1 MPRRRTGRRVA
12 PVQARTAGDTVD
24 LSPVL
29 DPDPLDIRVSLAS
42 IVHWADSHELRV
54 RLMKDVNFPVDD
66 LSMFLTVNQLS
77 YRGATQPTDLA
88 LVLGTG
94 KANMSKIANRLQHA
108 GLVTRVPAR
117 NDERSTLL
125 ALTPAGREIG
135 QRIMRHAQASLDS
148 TLLDWSPA
156 DVETL
161 QCLLARLARETA
173 GADWLGSPDPT
184 PSCE

>member
-1 MPRRRTGRRVA
+1 MPRGRTGRRAA
-12 PVQARTAGDTVD
+12 PVQAQTAVDTVD

-66 LSMFLTVNQLS
+66 LPMFLTVNQLS
-77 YRGATQPTDLA
+77 YRGATRPTDLA

-117 NDERSTLL
+117 NDERSILL
-125 ALTPAGREIG
+125 ALTPLGREIG
-135 QRIMRHAQASLDS
+135 QRIMRQAQAGLDS
-148 TLLDWSPA
+148 ALLDWSAA
-156 DVETL
+156 DVDTL
-161 QCLLARLARETA
+161 QNLLARLARETT
-173 GADWLGSPDPT
+173 GADWLGSPRPDT
-184 PSCE
+184 IV